1 MRKHGKKGALT
12 HRFGAQIGN
21 RTGRPGVQLAFLA
34 DRRFCRWTTEA
45 RRAVV
50 IKH

>member
-1 MRKHGKKGALT
+1 MRKHGKKGTLT
-12 HRFGAQIGN
+12 SRFGAEIGN
-21 RTGRPGVQLAFLA
+21 RTGRQGVQLAFIA
-34 DRRFCRWTTEA
+34 DRQFCRWTTEA